1 MVTNKQKPFLL
12 YVTFDR
18 VGHMTP
24 ALQVMEH
31 LVSKGF
37 EIGAISS
44 ETWRPAVER
53 LGGKWFPYLG
63 VLESNESM
71 MSFANELGLAGMDK
85 MTPLQLTTAFMKY
98 ITIEAMS
105 SSLESIR
112 SAVMLT
118 RHVQPGREIILL
130 YAYPCGGSLP
140 LHLGAGIPGFRGGGE
155 EQEPLKSILINII
168 PPPWTT
174 PQNPPPYSGLAFDD
188 SEAGIARNELVAA
201 SWPPTHFHAEL
212 RTMLS
217 RCGVSNA
224 CFDRFHEQYAHDGA
238 THSLF
243 DYYWVGHTTTLQMSS
258 PSAEYPTA
266 SWPVHCK
273 LAGFLPT
280 KPLPATFVPPAWFAE
295 LQDNQ
300 ASTSASRKKVV
311 FVAQGTVVTDYHS
324 LIIPTIAALAH
335 RDDILVVVVLCKR
348 GATLVLDN
356 NETLPS
362 NVRIADY
369 LPYDAALPFADVFI
383 SNSGYGGLN
392 HAINHGVPILQ
403 VGATEDKMDLG
414 RRIQY
419 AGNGVYIRPTTAA
432 SLRSALDLLTS
443 DDKYRKRALQIR
455 DESVAMNALGRI
467 EEEILNMSSGAPNHE
482 SQNSLAVSS

>member
-1 MVTNKQKPFLL
+1 
-12 YVTFDR
+12 
-18 VGHMTP
+18 MTP

-31 LVSKGF
+31 LVSRGF
-37 EIGAISS
+37 EVGAISS

-53 LGGKWFPYLG
+53 LGGKWFPYFG
-63 VLESNESM
+63 VLESNETM
-71 MSFANELGLAGMDK
+71 MSFANELGLAGMET
-85 MTPLQLTTAFMKY
+85 MTPLQLTTAFMKF
-98 ITIEAMS
+98 ITVEAMS

-118 RHVQPGREIILL
+118 RHTKPGREIILL
-130 YAYPCGGSLP
+130 YAYACGGSLP
-140 LHLGAGIPGFRGGGE
+140 LHLGAAIPGFRGE
-155 EQEPLKSILINII
+155 EPLKSILINII

-174 PQNPPPYSGLAFDD
+174 PHNPPPYSGLAFDD

-201 SWPPTHFHAEL
+201 SWPPAHFHAEL

-224 CFDRFHEQYAHDGA
+224 RFDRFLEPYAHDGA

-243 DYYWVGHTTTLQMSS
+243 DYLWVGHTATLQMSS
-258 PSAEYPTA
+258 PSAEYPATT
-266 SWPVHCK
+266 WPAHCK

-280 KPLPATFVPPAWFAE
+280 KPLPPGFVPPAWFAE

-300 ASTSASRKKVV
+300 ASADRKKVV

-335 RDDILVVVVLCKR
+335 RDDILVLVVLCKR

-356 NETLPS
+356 QETMPS

-414 RRIQY
+414 RRVQY
-419 AGNGVYIRPTTAA
+419 AGNGVYIRPTTADN
-432 SLRSALDLLTS
+432 LRSALDLLTS

-467 EEEILNMSSGAPNHE
+467 EDEISRLSAQS
-482 SQNSLAVSS
+482 